1 MNLPNVNIT
10 LGNGNIGS
18 VSLSDDGIAGLIVTG
33 SEVEGKLNL
42 NQAYV
47 LGSVADLEKLGI
59 DPKTNPLAFKE
70 VSAFYGQAATGAELH
85 LLVTEKKIVSEICAE
100 EEQSPVKKLVK
111 SAGERIRVVGVNVL
125 PASLPSDNLL
135 MDEDISIA
143 VGAAQKIAEDF
154 AKQMWPIRVLLPA
167 LSWNGK
173 TSMTDDKNQVV
184 NLYKPREGS
193 YNRVGVVLCSD
204 KKLINPSIEGE
215 NKEVAS
221 AAIGQV
227 LGRIAAIPV
236 HHSIARVRDGA
247 IATEGFLTNG
257 EKPEESHSLWNT
269 LNENGYIFY
278 RTFIGKNGYY
288 LNDDPMC
295 TTTKDDYAY
304 LNLGRVI
311 DKAIIVAYKTYIDD
325 LMDNMVI
332 DEKGQIPAVICKSF
346 EASINRSV
354 NSNMGDEIS
363 SFTSYINPAQ
373 DVLTTSCLEIS
384 CKIVPQGILRE
395 IKVNLSF
402 SNPTAN

>member
-1 MNLPNVNIT
+1 MGLSNVNIT

-33 SEVEGKLNL
+33 TEIEGKLDL
-42 NQAYV
+42 NRAYV
-47 LGSVADLEKLGI
+47 LGSIADLEKLGI
-59 DPKTNPLAFKE
+59 TKTSNPLAYE
-70 VSAFYGQAATGAELH
+70 DVSAYYAQAGTGAELH
-85 LLVTEKKIVSEICAE
+85 LLVTSLKKVSEISANNE
-100 EEQSPVKKLVK
+100 NSPIKKLVK
-111 SAGERIRVVGVNVL
+111 SAGGRIRMVGINVL
-125 PASLPSDNLL
+125 PAGLPTENLL
-135 MDEDISIA
+135 IDADLADA
-143 VGAAQKIAEDF
+143 VAAAQTVAEDF
-154 AKQMWPIRVLLPA
+154 ASQMWPIRVLVPA

-173 TSMTDDKNQVV
+173 TEIQVE
-184 NLYKPREGS
+184 NETQTLYQPRSGS
-193 YNRVGVVLCSD
+193 YNRVSVVLCSD
-204 KKLINPSIEGE
+204 KLLVNPEITGDK
-215 NKEVAS
+215 KEVAS

-227 LGRIAAIPV
+227 LGRIASIPV

-247 IATEGFLTNG
+247 IAAKGYLTNG
-257 EKPEESHSLWNT
+257 QKPEESHSLWNM
-269 LNENGYIFY
+269 LDENGYIFY

-295 TTTKDDYAY
+295 VSTTDDYAY

-325 LMDNMVI
+325 LMDNVVI

-354 NSNMGDEIS
+354 NANMGDEIS

-373 DVLTTSCLEIS
+373 DVLTTSSLEIT

-395 IKVNLSF
+395 INVNLSF